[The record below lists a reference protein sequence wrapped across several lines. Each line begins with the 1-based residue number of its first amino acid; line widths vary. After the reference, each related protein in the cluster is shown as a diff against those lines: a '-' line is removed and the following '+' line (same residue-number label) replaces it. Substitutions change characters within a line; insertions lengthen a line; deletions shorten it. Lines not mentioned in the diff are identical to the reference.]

1 MPLFWDRWKL
11 ANPFSRRL
19 ALEELLEAAG
29 PSTELMLD
37 LKGWSRRLSRLVLDA
52 LGRAP
57 TVAHITVCARSW
69 SLLEPF
75 DGRPD
80 IRTVYSVGSRRQL
93 RAFRSRFEGK
103 HKLAAISIHERF
115 VDRETMQHLRT
126 SADLVMAWPV
136 RTAEHARRLIDYG
149 VNGLITD
156 TPEDL
161 IGIVST
167 EGVA

>member
-1 MPLFWDRWKL
+1 MPVFWDRWKL

-19 ALEELLEAAG
+19 VLEELLAAVG

-37 LKGWSRRLSRLVLDA
+37 LKGWSRRLSQLVLDA
-52 LGRAP
+52 LARAP
-57 TVAHITVCARSW
+57 TVGQITVCARSW

-75 DGRPD
+75 DGKAD

-103 HKLAAISIHERF
+103 DNLAAISIHERF
-115 VDRETMQHLRT
+115 VDRQTMQNLRA
-126 SADLVMAWPV
+126 SADLVMTWPV

-161 IGIVST
+161 IGILSA
-167 EGVA
+167 EAAA

>member
-1 MPLFWDRWKL
+1 MPVFWDRWKL

-19 ALEELLEAAG
+19 VLEELLEAVG

-37 LKGWSRRLSRLVLDA
+37 LKGWSRRLSQLVLDA
-52 LGRAP
+52 LARAP
-57 TVAHITVCARSW
+57 TVGQITVCARSW

-75 DGRPD
+75 DGKAD

-103 HKLAAISIHERF
+103 DKLAAISIHERF
-115 VDRETMQHLRT
+115 VDRQTMQHLRA
-126 SADLVMAWPV
+126 SADLVMTWPV

-161 IGIVST
+161 IGILSA
-167 EGVA
+167 EAAA